1 MKTKITIKTIMLLA
15 FNLFAMHLFAQPQ
28 MSNWYISPQ
37 KINVSGGTGTAVI
50 TAMSG
55 ATASAEQVANS
66 IYDNSGNLLFYIADN
81 NIYNSSNTS
90 IGGLANY
97 SRTMEVT
104 VIPFNCEG
112 GKYHLFYMASGVP
125 YDTYLYYATVDITTN
140 TVTASSTPLL
150 TFSGGD
156 VGGLAA
162 GNLTTSGKRFVFA
175 IWGYG
180 FAGTG
185 KIERITINPDNS
197 LSTTTIVT
205 GNSTPGFGSG
215 IDFATAEADL
225 SHDGTKL
232 AWAGMGNT
240 ANKAYIIS
248 LDANGN
254 YVSSSLVQ
262 YAYGATG
269 YIGRGV
275 EFNADGTKLYA
286 GGSNGIYQVTGTGS
300 SLTTAITGTS
310 SYGKSQL
317 EMGINGFIYAVHSL
331 QTYII
336 GINPA
341 SNSLSTAVA
350 INNPP
355 YENVSGFLTLP
366 DQIDGFNY
374 TTQTNAFH
382 AVNPTGT
389 TTTWTPTINPF
400 GNVNPVRIKTSL
412 TIPNGVNLRI
422 DNMTIEFG
430 LGATL
435 IIQNGGT
442 LRLYNTTLQSACPY
456 SMWQGVTVSGTGS
469 ILMDDISNAGSEI
482 YDAIK
487 GIDANGASA
496 QVQVIDNSEFNRNE
510 KHIVITNGNSSNIIR
525 KSFFNHTTQLKDQAR
540 GVDQSN
546 GSGTPRYGEKSIELI
561 NTTNTQTIGHS
572 SSGQGNTFTDGQYG
586 IYAVNSNFNS
596 YRNAFNTIRTRG
608 IFADGQYQNR
618 TANITTFNSFTS
630 NRTAIDAHYGVN
642 LTVQSN
648 TFTTGSEHGILW
660 FYNNGCDLKVGHR
673 SNTSLGNTFSY
684 QNWSAIFA
692 NDNAHANT
700 QITIGSNTIQ
710 TSSYIHGILVQET
723 SLATNNT
730 YQEMFIN
737 KNNISNID
745 YGIKVANVKGY
756 DNQQNPS
763 YTVEYVSNTLEI
775 DSNTVNQFGI
785 AKKGIWGE
793 NSPRIRTL
801 ENDVFTTDNFTWG
814 NVGIEFSNGYK
825 GAIARNY
832 CIAGAGIVSISNML
846 DANIAC
852 NILES
857 NIVGIDL
864 NYEQLRLTSAQ
875 THGTV
880 GADNRYNS
888 FLTIPTWGWDMRLY
902 YSSQNQNK
910 WVDPN
915 TTNAK
920 IDYSSATLPYPPNSI
935 IVTGGS
941 YSPCYASFTG
951 GGEQNGFSE
960 NEEFE
965 YLEQIED
972 VNNRWLTEYMLQS
985 ENYEAEENFSQT
997 ENTFIPQLITF
1008 ENFFSSGNFD
1018 AASEILQQLNPEHQ
1032 FEVNF
1037 KEVYEVALGYRTEEI
1052 RKLYGKEIERLV
1064 AVASQNPRDGGPAVY
1079 SARAILK
1086 FKENMDFT
1094 DKYEAPPYNISSESN
1109 KTDETNSVGNSL
1121 GRLKVY
1127 PNPADNEL
1135 TVETPEKG
1143 LYLVTISNAF
1153 GQKVSSGSFNNTVNK
1168 INTNELRSG
1177 IYLVEIINE
1186 ETNSSYFEKITIK

>member
-1 MKTKITIKTIMLLA
+1 MKTEILTKFTMLLA
-15 FNLFAMHLFAQPQ
+15 FYLLVTKVLAQPQ
-28 MSNWYISPQ
+28 MSNWYISP
-37 KINVSGGTGTAVI
+37 KKYNVSAGNGNAAV
-50 TAMSG
+50 TTMSG
-55 ATASAEQVANS
+55 AWASAQQVANS
-66 IYDNSGNLLFYIADN
+66 IYDNNGNLVFYIADN
-81 NIYNSSNTS
+81 NIYNSTNTS
-90 IGGLANY
+90 IGGLVNY
-97 SRTMEVT
+97 TRTMEIT
-104 VIPFNCEG
+104 VVPFNCEG

-125 YDTYLYYATVDITTN
+125 YDTYLYHSVVDMNTS
-140 TVTASSTPLL
+140 TVTGGLIHTY
-150 TFSGGD
+150 SGGD

-162 GNLTTSGKRFVFA
+162 GNLTTSGKRFVYA
-175 IWGYG
+175 IYGYG
-180 FAGTG
+180 FGGVG
-185 KIERITINPDNS
+185 KIDRITINPDNS
-197 LSTTTIVT
+197 ISTSTIIT
-205 GNSTPGFGSG
+205 GNSTSGFGTG

-225 SHDGTKL
+225 THDGTKL

-254 YVSSSLVQ
+254 YVSGSLLQ
-262 YAYGATG
+262 YTYGATG

-286 GGSNGIYQVTGTGS
+286 GGSNGIYQVTGTGA
-300 SLTTAITGTS
+300 SLTTPITGTA

-336 GINPA
+336 GINP
-341 SNSLSTAVA
+341 SNNSLSSAVG
-350 INNPP
+350 ITSPP
-355 YENVSGFLTLP
+355 YESVSGFLTLP

-382 AVNPTGT
+382 AVNPVGT
-389 TTTWTPTINPF
+389 TTTWTPTSNPF
-400 GNVNPVRIKTSL
+400 GNVNPVRIQTSL

-435 IIQNGGT
+435 NIQNGGT
-442 LRLYNTTLQSACPY
+442 LRLYNTTLQAACPL
-456 SMWQGVTVSGTGS
+456 SMWQGVIVTGTGY
-469 ILMDDISNAGSEI
+469 ILMDDISGAGSKI

-487 GIDANGASA
+487 AIDATGTSA
-496 QVQVIDNSEFNRNE
+496 KVQVIDNSEFNRNE
-510 KHIVITNGNSSNIIR
+510 KHIVITNGNTNSNNIIR
-525 KSFFNHTTQLKDQAR
+525 KSIFNHTTQLKDQAR
-540 GVDQSN
+540 GLDQS
-546 GSGTPRYGEKSIELI
+546 GGTTGIRYGITSVELL
-561 NTTNTQTIGHS
+561 NTTNTQTIGHL
-572 SSGQGNTFTDGQYG
+572 SSGQGNTFNEGQYG
-586 IYAVNSNFNS
+586 IYALNSNFNS
-596 YRNAFNTIRTRG
+596 YRNTFNTLRTRG
-608 IFADGQYQNR
+608 IFADGQWQNR
-618 TANITTFNSFTS
+618 NANITTS
-630 NRTAIDAHYGVN
+630 NTFYGNKTAIDAHYGVN

-648 TFTTGSEHGILW
+648 TFTNGTEHGILW
-660 FYNNGCDLKVGHR
+660 FYNNGSDLIIGHR
-673 SNTSLGNTFSY
+673 SNASLGNTFSY

-710 TSSYIHGILVQET
+710 NSSYIHGILVQET

-745 YGIKVANVKGY
+745 YGIKIANVKGY

-775 DSNTVNQFGI
+775 DSNTVTQFGI

-801 ENDVFTTDNFTWG
+801 ENDVFTTNNFTWG

-825 GAIARNY
+825 GAIVRNY
-832 CIAGAGIVSISNML
+832 CIAGAGIVSLSNML

-915 TTNAK
+915 TTNAR
-920 IDYSSATLPYPPNSI
+920 IDYSSATLTYPPNSI

-941 YSPCYASFTG
+941 YSPCYASIMG

-965 YLEQIED
+965 YIEQIDD
-972 VNNRWLTEYMLQS
+972 VSNRWLTEYMLQS
-985 ENYEAEENFSQT
+985 ENYETEQNFSQT
-997 ENTFIPQLITF
+997 ENTFIPLLITF
-1008 ENFFSSGNFD
+1008 ENYFSSGNFE
-1018 AASEILQQLNPEHQ
+1018 AASEIFQQLNPENQ
-1032 FEVNF
+1032 FEANF
-1037 KEVYEVALGYRTEEI
+1037 KEVYEVALDYRTEEI
-1052 RKLYGKEIERLV
+1052 RKLYNKEIERLV

-1086 FKENMDFT
+1086 FKENMDFV

-1109 KTDETNSVGNSL
+1109 KTDETNIITNLSDH
-1121 GRLKVY
+1121 LKVY
-1127 PNPADNEL
+1127 PNPTDNEL
-1135 TVETPEKG
+1135 TIETPEKG
-1143 LYLVTISNAF
+1143 FYLVAISNAF
-1153 GQKVSSGSFNNTVNK
+1153 GQRVFSGNFNNVINK
-1168 INTNELRSG
+1168 INTSELKSG

-1186 ETNSSYFEKITIK
+1186 GTNSSYFEKITIK